1 MCGEV
6 AGSAGRLRRAA
17 CVSANRGASPGGH
30 IGGSRMKGSPVHRY
44 GLIPMWKL
52 PKTPRSVNAIV
63 IGAAVVEALDS
74 GMRRGC

>member
-1 MCGEV
+1 M
-6 AGSAGRLRRAA
+6 
-17 CVSANRGASPGGH
+17 
-30 IGGSRMKGSPVHRY
+30 HRY

>member
-1 MCGEV
+1 M
-6 AGSAGRLRRAA
+6 
-17 CVSANRGASPGGH
+17 H
-30 IGGSRMKGSPVHRY
+30 QY

-52 PKTPRSVNAIV
+52 LKTPRSVNAIV

>member
-1 MCGEV
+1 
-6 AGSAGRLRRAA
+6 
-17 CVSANRGASPGGH
+17 
-30 IGGSRMKGSPVHRY
+30 MKGSPVHRY

-63 IGAAVVEALDS
+63 IGAAVVEALDT